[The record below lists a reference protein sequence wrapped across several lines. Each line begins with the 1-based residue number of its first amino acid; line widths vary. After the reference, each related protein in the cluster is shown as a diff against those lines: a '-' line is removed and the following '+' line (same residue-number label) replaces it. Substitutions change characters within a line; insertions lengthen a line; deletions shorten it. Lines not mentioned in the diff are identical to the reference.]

1 MRANSRARASTVAGV
16 TVPTPSA
23 FSIMIPLF
31 SGFFFMFQLLLIR
44 ICLRTSVASGL
55 SEEYFCH
62 HSLIFMAQEMTVEE
76 RHAANDGISEIHHQI
91 DRTAIADIH
100 GIEPYWIFHR
110 FIIDGI
116 RQEVDLVNVKWM
128 HFFGWIQHAPMLQ

>member
-1 MRANSRARASTVAGV
+1 MTANSRARASTIAGV

-44 ICLRTSVASGL
+44 IYPRTSVASGL

-62 HSLIFMAQEMTVEE
+62 HSLIFMIQEMTVED
-76 RHAANDGISEIHHQI
+76 RHAANDGISEIHHEI
-91 DRTAIADIH
+91 DRTAIGDIH
-100 GIEPYWIFHR
+100 GIYPYWIFHR

-116 RQEVDLVNVKWM
+116 RQEVNLMNVKRM
-128 HFFGWIQHAPMLQ
+128 HFSGWIQHAPVLQ